1 MVSSRGANL
10 VQLNW
15 EPDLQQQQ
23 GAGAAYEV
31 ASREVQVDEN
41 GLQGGSI
48 TAVGPFEIETMN
60 PIMVSHGCTNI
71 SCFFWAILGHIY
83 R

>member
-15 EPDLQQQQ
+15 EPDPQQQQ
-23 GAGAAYEV
+23 VAGAAYEV

-41 GLQGGSI
+41 GPQG
-48 TAVGPFEIETMN
+48 GPFEIETMN
-60 PIMVSHGCTNI
+60 PIMVSHACMNI
-71 SCFFWAILGHIY
+71 LCFSGPYWGIFIDD
-83 R
+83 